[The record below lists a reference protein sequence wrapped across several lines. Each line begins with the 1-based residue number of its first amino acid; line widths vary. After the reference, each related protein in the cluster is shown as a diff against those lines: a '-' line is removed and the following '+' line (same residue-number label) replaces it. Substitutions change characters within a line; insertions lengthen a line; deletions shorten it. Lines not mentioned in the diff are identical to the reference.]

1 MSIRGQFAPR
11 SLKVRLCMGN
21 SIRRN
26 VYYCPKCDKTIPK
39 EKVEKID
46 MELRERFGV
55 EKLSRLRCPVC
66 DADYI
71 DLDRVAKGG
80 EKNVGKVTK

>member
-71 DLDRVAKGG
+71 DLDRVVKGG
-80 EKNVGKVTK
+80 ETNVGKVAK

>member
-1 MSIRGQFAPR
+1 
-11 SLKVRLCMGN
+11 MGT

-39 EKVEKID
+39 DRVEKID

-66 DADYI
+66 DAEYI
-71 DLDRVAKGG
+71 DLDKVVKGG
-80 EKNVGKVTK
+80 EKNVGKVAK

>member
-66 DADYI
+66 DAEYI
-71 DLDRVAKGG
+71 DLDKVAKGG

>member
-26 VYYCPKCDKTIPK
+26 VYYCPKCDKTLPK

-80 EKNVGKVTK
+80 ETNVGKVAK

>member
-1 MSIRGQFAPR
+1 
-11 SLKVRLCMGN
+11 MGT

-39 EKVEKID
+39 DRVEKTD
-46 MELRERFGV
+46 MELRERFGI
-55 EKLSRLRCPVC
+55 EKLSHLRCPVC
-66 DADYI
+66 DTEYI
-71 DLDRVAKGG
+71 DLDRVVKGG